1 MPGQRSQGGDLFIV
15 DNSEADWKVRQ
26 YLHEWSDIASAFDVA
41 TAYFEI
47 GALLALD
54 GEWQKLDHIRILM
67 GDEVSTRTRRII
79 LDGVSRTL
87 DASIE
92 NEKKTN
98 DFLAGVPAI
107 IKALQD
113 GKIECRV
120 YSKSKFHA
128 KAYITHAR
136 SAVIG
141 SRALVGSSNFTVP
154 GISSNVELNVQI
166 RTEVDQLQQW
176 FERYWEDAQDVTPE
190 LLRVIQRHTA
200 DFTPFEV
207 YARSLQQYFK
217 GHEETVT
224 EWERTRS
231 KIWPLLD
238 QYQREG
244 YQALM
249 KIGGT
254 YNGALL

>member
-67 GDEVSTRTRRII
+67 GDEVGTRTRRII

-128 KAYITHAR
+128 NPL
-136 SAVIG
+136 
-141 SRALVGSSNFTVP
+141 SR
-154 GISSNVELNVQI
+154 
-166 RTEVDQLQQW
+166 DCK
-176 FERYWEDAQDVTPE
+176 
-190 LLRVIQRHTA
+190 QR
-200 DFTPFEV
+200 D
-207 YARSLQQYFK
+207 S
-217 GHEETVT
+217 
-224 EWERTRS
+224 
-231 KIWPLLD
+231 
-238 QYQREG
+238 RE
-244 YQALM
+244 A
-249 KIGGT
+249 
-254 YNGALL
+254 